1 MEQMIKGRFDH
12 MNINVTDLEKSIE
25 FYGNALGLKEEKRL
39 EGPDGAF
46 IIVYLADGQSR
57 FKLELTWLRDHTGK
71 YNLGENETH
80 LCLRVPGDYDAVR
93 EYHREMGCICYEND
107 AMGLYFIVDPDGY
120 WIEVLPEK
128 E

>member
-1 MEQMIKGRFDH
+1 MEQMIRGRFDH
-12 MNINVTDLEKSIE
+12 MNINVTDLDKSIE
-25 FYGNALGLKEEKRL
+25 FYDKALGLKEEKRL
-39 EGPDGAF
+39 DGPEGSF
-46 IIVYLADGQSR
+46 IIVYLSDGRSR
-57 FKLELTWLRDHTGK
+57 FKLELTWLRDHKDK

-80 LCLRVPGDYDAVR
+80 LCLRVPGDYDAAR
-93 EYHREMGCICYEND
+93 KYHREMGCICYEND